1 MPRPKINKCRDCWTP
16 AQTDYLGLCD
26 VCAGNPVIVNEKI
39 RASQV
44 TKEIRDGLVGFYR
57 ELKNECTKSI

>member
-1 MPRPKINKCRDCWTP
+1 MPRPKINKCRDCWAP

-26 VCAGNPVIVNEKI
+26 VCAGDPVIVNEKI

-44 TKEIRDGLVGFYR
+44 TKEIRDGLVGFY
-57 ELKNECTKSI
+57 EKLKQEAKR